1 MRWIP
6 RWGGLW
12 MAFPSVFA
20 PPFVSAFPLD
30 RNNPG
35 LKILRLVSGSWP
47 HPFNGGHVYLLKANF
62 FYFLYTLAI
71 SPLSHVG
78 LVKNF
83 SQRVGCYFAILT
95 VSFDLQTFSF
105 MKSYFW
111 IVDLRAWAVGILFR
125 KISLVPMYS
134 ILFTTFSPDRFSV
147 SGFMWRS
154 LIHLHLKFVQG
165 AKYRSIWIFSTGR
178 PAPFVEDAFFSSL
191 YGFVFVKVQ
200 LSIVVWVYFWIFSST
215 ELINLFVYVPIQCDF

>member
-1 MRWIP
+1 
-6 RWGGLW
+6 

-105 MKSYFW
+105 MKSYF
-111 IVDLRAWAVGILFR
+111 
-125 KISLVPMYS
+125 
-134 ILFTTFSPDRFSV
+134 
-147 SGFMWRS
+147 
-154 LIHLHLKFVQG
+154 
-165 AKYRSIWIFSTGR
+165 
-178 PAPFVEDAFFSSL
+178 
-191 YGFVFVKVQ
+191 
-200 LSIVVWVYFWIFSST
+200 
-215 ELINLFVYVPIQCDF
+215 